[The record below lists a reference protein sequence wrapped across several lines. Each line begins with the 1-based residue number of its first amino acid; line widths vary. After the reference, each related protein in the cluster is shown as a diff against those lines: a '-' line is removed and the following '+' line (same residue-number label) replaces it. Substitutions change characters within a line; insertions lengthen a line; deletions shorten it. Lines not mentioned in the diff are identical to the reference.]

1 MIGML
6 GNAVQGPMGASP
18 AAAILGGFQQMAGA
32 INENIRQLFGVRL
45 DRNEEFS
52 WLTFDTTPFVLG
64 ALAVGAP
71 AVMTVGQ
78 EADFIATAVVVYVAT
93 AAAPTVP
100 TPNIL
105 RYEIRDGS
113 TGRDF
118 ARQTLHISMLGE
130 TVAGA
135 SAGSRPLFLTKPRI
149 FSRNSQVTWRLT
161 NLTGTISNVD
171 LAFFG
176 YKIFDVDALD
186 LTKIR

>member
-1 MIGML
+1 VL
-6 GNAVQGPMGASP
+6 E
-18 AAAILGGFQQMAGA
+18 GFARMAGS

-52 WLTFDTTPFVLG
+52 WLVFDTTPA
-64 ALAVGAP
+64 ALAGSVTDSP
-71 AVMTVGQ
+71 FTMTVGQ
-78 EADFIATAVVVYVAT
+78 EADFVATAVVAYVAT
-93 AAAPTVP
+93 TAAPTTP

-105 RYEIRDGS
+105 RFSIRDGS

-118 ARQTLHISMLGE
+118 SRQSLHISFLGE
-130 TVAGA
+130 TVGGA

-161 NLTGTISNVD
+161 NLTATPSNVD
-171 LAFFG
+171 IAFFG
-176 YKIFDVDALD
+176 YKVFDVDALD